1 VIRGFDQKKGI
12 DYFDT
17 YSPVIKIAII
27 RTLVSLVALYSLVVH
42 QMDMR
47 TAFLNGNR
55 EENIYMSQLRDVL
68 SLGRK
73 IKSVSLENPSTT

>member
-1 VIRGFDQKKGI
+1 MIRGFDQKKGI

-17 YSPVIKIAII
+17 YSPVIKIATI